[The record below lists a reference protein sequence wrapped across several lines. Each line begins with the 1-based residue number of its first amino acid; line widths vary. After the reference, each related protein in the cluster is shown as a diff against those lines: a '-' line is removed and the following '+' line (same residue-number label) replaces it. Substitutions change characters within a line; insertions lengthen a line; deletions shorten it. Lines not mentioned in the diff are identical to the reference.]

1 MIGVDGAVYLIRRG
15 LSDRASG
22 IFLFRL
28 FSLAFAGRYFASQSR
43 GLRDRL
49 PRRSFIS

>member
-28 FSLAFAGRYFASQSR
+28 FSLAFAGSLVDTLLVSL
-43 GLRDRL
+43 GV
-49 PRRSFIS
+49 